1 MTNPFDPAYLTAV
14 SSSFGPLAWV
24 FFLLQIAILGTGIYF
39 GFIRKARDT
48 FHQGLFSQLGIALMI
63 AGGIG
68 VVLGVLRL
76 LNVGVFNQR
85 YWFYL
90 HLAIELGVAGYI
102 AYYLRVVYPP
112 LAARRPQR
120 GSRQQ
125 NQPARKAIPQASSN
139 GAPGSDQE
147 PRPAAGGRRSARRD
161 RKRKN
166 R

>member
-24 FFLLQIAILGTGIYF
+24 FFLFQIALLGAGIYIA
-39 GFIRKARDT
+39 FIRQVRDS
-48 FHQGLFSQLGIALMI
+48 FHRGLFSQLGIALMI

-68 VVLGVLRL
+68 AILGVLRL
-76 LNVGVFNQR
+76 FDVGVFNQR

-90 HLAIELGVAGYI
+90 HLAIELGLAGYI

-120 GSRQQ
+120 GARQS
-125 NQPARKAIPQASSN
+125 NQAPRTIPQAGHN
-139 GAPGSDQE
+139 NLPDADE
-147 PRPAAGGRRSARRD
+147 PRPVAGGRRSARRD